1 MNFAIAKKFAKKNL
15 KANRSLLIPF
25 VISSGIMLMLF
36 NIMASLLDNQYVRTR
51 HEMLLTFMILGLA
64 VIAILAVIFVL
75 YSTNFL
81 IKRRNKEFALYGI
94 LGLEK
99 KHIRKIISLEY
110 LVLFALIGL
119 MAVIGGYVF
128 GQLTF
133 LGVNK
138 LMRDVS
144 GGLMDFPFS
153 LKAFVMT
160 MVALVVLYIITVAR
174 STVGIYLSTPAT
186 LLRKGHS
193 GEGEPKS
200 RYLLTIIGFASL
212 AAGYIMA
219 LTIKGVLSALSYF
232 FIAVGLVMLGTYLL
246 SISFSIIVLKALK
259 KRKSYY
265 QPVHFLNVSGLLYRM
280 KSNAVALASITIL
293 STAVIVT
300 VSTTAA
306 IYGNI
311 QTMATNAYPRA
322 YQARYYGKVNKEN
335 YKTVEKNMAQY
346 VYDTAKDPQHI
357 KNVYKAFN
365 MSIYCQENGNKFTSY
380 KEGAKPCYLEVTE
393 LNGYNQL
400 FHKKVTLQDNEVL
413 MNTNVEKKLPKTI
426 ILKDK
431 SYKVKPVSDNLLG
444 QYGVDAY
451 GIVVKDVD
459 TMLTISDDIKIRQGA
474 DKMVNARVVPEM
486 NWDLEGESNEAFY
499 TKLKKNNH
507 NFSVYTRQEYLKSVY
522 ELNGGFLFLGII
534 IGIVFLTG
542 TILITY
548 YKQMSE
554 GYEDR
559 DKYQVMKKV
568 GLSDRLIKKTSASQV
583 VWMFFAPLIV
593 ASIHCLVASKIIFEL
608 LQMFAITRYMQY
620 GIYFIAVLLVFMAV
634 YFIIFKLTSRAYY
647 RIVQ

>member
-51 HEMLLTFMILGLA
+51 HEMLAVFMILGLV
-64 VIAILAVIFVL
+64 VIAILSVIFVL

-81 IKRRNKEFALYGI
+81 LKRRNKEFALYGI

-110 LVLFALIGL
+110 LVLFTLIGL

-138 LMRDVS
+138 LMKDVT

-153 LKAFVMT
+153 LTALLMT

-186 LLRKGHS
+186 LLQKGHS

-200 RYLLTIIGFASL
+200 RYVLMIVGFASL

-219 LTIKGVLSALSYF
+219 LTIKGVLSAVSYF
-232 FIAVGLVMLGTYLL
+232 FIAVGFVMLGTYLL
-246 SISFSIIVLKALK
+246 YISFSIIVLKALK

-265 QPVHFLNVSGLLYRM
+265 QPVHFLNISGLLYRM

-300 VSTTAA
+300 VSATAA

-311 QTMATNAYPRA
+311 QTMASNAYPRT
-322 YQARYYGKVNKEN
+322 YQVKFYGKVNAEN
-335 YKTVEKNMAQY
+335 YKIAQEKMTKF
-346 VYDTAKDPQHI
+346 VYNTAKDPKHI
-357 KNVYKAFN
+357 KNVYTAFN
-365 MSIYCQENGNKFTSY
+365 MSIYCQEKGNKFTSY
-380 KEGAKPCYLEVTE
+380 QEGARPCYLEVTE
-393 LNGYNQL
+393 LNGYNQ
-400 FHKKVTLQDNEVL
+400 FYHQNATLKDNEVL
-413 MNTNVEKKLPKTI
+413 MNSNIKKKLPDTI
-426 ILKDK
+426 IIKDK
-431 SYKVKPVSDNLLG
+431 TYKVKPVSDNLLG
-444 QYGVDAY
+444 EDGVDAY
-451 GIVVKDVD
+451 GLVVKDVD
-459 TMLTISDDIKIRQGA
+459 TMFTISNDVKIRQGSEG
-474 DKMVNARVVPEM
+474 MVTARIVPEM

-499 TKLKKNNH
+499 AKLKKSNH
-507 NFSVYTRQEYLKSVY
+507 NYSVYTRQEYLKSVY

-568 GLSDRLIKKTSASQV
+568 GLSDRLIKKTSSSQV

-608 LQMFAITRYMQY
+608 LHMFAITKYMQY
-620 GIYFIAVLLVFMAV
+620 GIYFIAVTLVFVIV

>member
-1 MNFAIAKKFAKKNL
+1 
-15 KANRSLLIPF
+15 
-25 VISSGIMLMLF
+25 
-36 NIMASLLDNQYVRTR
+36 
-51 HEMLLTFMILGLA
+51 
-64 VIAILAVIFVL
+64 
-75 YSTNFL
+75 
-81 IKRRNKEFALYGI
+81 
-94 LGLEK
+94 
-99 KHIRKIISLEY
+99 
-110 LVLFALIGL
+110 
-119 MAVIGGYVF
+119 
-128 GQLTF
+128 
-133 LGVNK
+133 
-138 LMRDVS
+138 
-144 GGLMDFPFS
+144 
-153 LKAFVMT
+153 
-160 MVALVVLYIITVAR
+160 
-174 STVGIYLSTPAT
+174 
-186 LLRKGHS
+186 
-193 GEGEPKS
+193 
-200 RYLLTIIGFASL
+200 
-212 AAGYIMA
+212 
-219 LTIKGVLSALSYF
+219 
-232 FIAVGLVMLGTYLL
+232 
-246 SISFSIIVLKALK
+246 
-259 KRKSYY
+259 
-265 QPVHFLNVSGLLYRM
+265 
-280 KSNAVALASITIL
+280 
-293 STAVIVT
+293 
-300 VSTTAA
+300 
-306 IYGNI
+306 
-311 QTMATNAYPRA
+311 
-322 YQARYYGKVNKEN
+322 
-335 YKTVEKNMAQY
+335 
-346 VYDTAKDPQHI
+346 
-357 KNVYKAFN
+357 
-365 MSIYCQENGNKFTSY
+365 
-380 KEGAKPCYLEVTE
+380 
-393 LNGYNQL
+393 
-400 FHKKVTLQDNEVL
+400 

>member
-51 HEMLLTFMILGLA
+51 HEMLAVFMILGLV
-64 VIAILAVIFVL
+64 VIAILSVIFVL

-81 IKRRNKEFALYGI
+81 LKRRNKEFALYGI

-110 LVLFALIGL
+110 LVLFTLIGL
-119 MAVIGGYVF
+119 MAIIGGYVF

-138 LMRDVS
+138 LMKDVS

-153 LKAFVMT
+153 LTALLMT

-186 LLRKGHS
+186 LLQKGHS

-200 RYLLTIIGFASL
+200 RYILMIIGFASL
-212 AAGYIMA
+212 AVGYFIA
-219 LTIKGVLSALSYF
+219 LTIKGILTAIGYF
-232 FIAVGLVMLGTYLL
+232 FIAVGFVMLGTYLL
-246 SISFSIIVLKALK
+246 YISFSIIVLKALK

-265 QPVHFLNVSGLLYRM
+265 QPVHFLNISGLLYRM

-311 QTMATNAYPRA
+311 QTMATNAYPRT
-322 YQARYYGKVNKEN
+322 YQAKYYGKVNAEN
-335 YKTVEKNMAQY
+335 YKIAQEKMTKF
-346 VYDTAKDPQHI
+346 VYNTAKDPKHI
-357 KNVYKAFN
+357 KNVYTAFN
-365 MSIYCQENGNKFTSY
+365 MSIYCQEKGNKFTSY
-380 KEGAKPCYLEVTE
+380 QEGAHPCYLEVTE
-393 LNGYNQL
+393 LNGYNQ
-400 FHKKVTLQDNEVL
+400 FYHQNATLKDNEVL
-413 MNTNVEKKLPKTI
+413 MNSNIKKKLPDTI
-426 ILKDK
+426 IIKDK
-431 SYKVKPVSDNLLG
+431 TYKVKPISDNLLG
-444 QYGVDAY
+444 EYGVDAY
-451 GIVVKDVD
+451 GLVVKDVD
-459 TMLTISDDIKIRQGA
+459 TMFAISNDVKIRQGS
-474 DKMVNARVVPEM
+474 DQYVNPRIVPEM
-486 NWDLEGESNEAFY
+486 NWDLKGESNEAFY

-507 NFSVYTRQEYLKSVY
+507 NYSVYTRQEYLKSVY

-568 GLSDRLIKKTSASQV
+568 GLSDRLIKKTSSSQV

-593 ASIHCLVASKIIFEL
+593 ASIHCLIASKIIFEL
-608 LQMFAITRYMQY
+608 LHMFAITRYMQY
-620 GIYFIAVLLVFMAV
+620 GIYFIAVLVVFMV
-634 YFIIFKLTSRAYY
+634 IYFLIFKLTSKAYY

>member
-1 MNFAIAKKFAKKNL
+1 MNFVIAKKFAKKNL
-15 KANRSLLIPF
+15 RANRSLLIPF

-51 HEMLLTFMILGLA
+51 HKTLSVFMMLGLI

-81 IKRRNKEFALYGI
+81 LKRRNKEFALYGI

-138 LMRDVS
+138 LMKDVS
-144 GGLMDFPFS
+144 GGLMDYPFS
-153 LKAFVMT
+153 LTAFRMT

-186 LLRKGHS
+186 LLQKGHS

-200 RYLLTIIGFASL
+200 RYVLMIVGFASL
-212 AAGYIMA
+212 GAGYIMA
-219 LTIKGVLSALSYF
+219 LTIKGVLSAGYYF
-232 FIAVGLVMLGTYLL
+232 FIAVGFVMLGTYLL
-246 SISFSIIVLKALK
+246 YISFSIIVLKALK

-265 QPVHFLNVSGLLYRM
+265 QPVHFLNINGLLYRM

-293 STAVIVT
+293 STVVIVT

-311 QTMATNAYPRA
+311 QTMATNAYPRS
-322 YQARYYGKVNKEN
+322 YLMSYYGKVNKEN
-335 YKTVEKNMAQY
+335 YRTIENLMTKH
-346 VYDTAKDPQHI
+346 VYDTAKDPKHI
-357 KNVYKAFN
+357 RNAYVGFN
-365 MSIYCQENGNKFTSY
+365 MSIYCQENGNRFTQF
-380 KEGAKPCYLEVTE
+380 KKGAKPCYLQITNLES
-393 LNGYNQL
+393 YNKL
-400 FHKKVTLQDNEVL
+400 FHKQAVLKDDEVL
-413 MNTNVEKKLPKTI
+413 MNSNVEKKLPKTI

-444 QYGVDAY
+444 QYVVDAY
-451 GIVVKDVD
+451 GLVVKDVE
-459 TMLTISDDIKIRQGA
+459 TMYTISQDIKVPVGST
-474 DKMVNARVVPEM
+474 KMVNTRIVPAM
-486 NWDLEGESNEAFY
+486 NWDLEGESNDAFY
-499 TKLKKNNH
+499 AKLKKYNDNYA
-507 NFSVYTRQEYLKSVY
+507 VYTRQEYLKSVY
-522 ELNGGFLFLGII
+522 EHNGGFLFLGII

-568 GLSDRLIKKTSASQV
+568 GLSDRLIKKTSSSQV

-593 ASIHCLVASKIIFEL
+593 ASLHCLVASKIIFVL
-608 LQMFAITRYMQY
+608 LQNFAITHYMQY

>member
-193 GEGEPKS
+193 GEGEPK
-200 RYLLTIIGFASL
+200 
-212 AAGYIMA
+212 
-219 LTIKGVLSALSYF
+219 
-232 FIAVGLVMLGTYLL
+232 
-246 SISFSIIVLKALK
+246 
-259 KRKSYY
+259 
-265 QPVHFLNVSGLLYRM
+265 
-280 KSNAVALASITIL
+280 
-293 STAVIVT
+293 
-300 VSTTAA
+300 
-306 IYGNI
+306 
-311 QTMATNAYPRA
+311 
-322 YQARYYGKVNKEN
+322 
-335 YKTVEKNMAQY
+335 
-346 VYDTAKDPQHI
+346 
-357 KNVYKAFN
+357 
-365 MSIYCQENGNKFTSY
+365 
-380 KEGAKPCYLEVTE
+380 
-393 LNGYNQL
+393 
-400 FHKKVTLQDNEVL
+400 
-413 MNTNVEKKLPKTI
+413 
-426 ILKDK
+426 
-431 SYKVKPVSDNLLG
+431 
-444 QYGVDAY
+444 
-451 GIVVKDVD
+451 
-459 TMLTISDDIKIRQGA
+459 
-474 DKMVNARVVPEM
+474 
-486 NWDLEGESNEAFY
+486 
-499 TKLKKNNH
+499 
-507 NFSVYTRQEYLKSVY
+507 
-522 ELNGGFLFLGII
+522 
-534 IGIVFLTG
+534 
-542 TILITY
+542 
-548 YKQMSE
+548 
-554 GYEDR
+554 
-559 DKYQVMKKV
+559 
-568 GLSDRLIKKTSASQV
+568 
-583 VWMFFAPLIV
+583 
-593 ASIHCLVASKIIFEL
+593 
-608 LQMFAITRYMQY
+608 
-620 GIYFIAVLLVFMAV
+620 
-634 YFIIFKLTSRAYY
+634 
-647 RIVQ
+647 